1 MTRPISTQDSDTLIA
16 QATSAG
22 NCWLIV
28 SVGGFLTLL
37 AACAQGI

>member
-1 MTRPISTQDSDTLIA
+1 MTRPISIQDRDTLIA
-16 QATSAG
+16 QAASAA

-37 AACAQGI
+37 VGCVQGV